1 MSQWLDSAQYVEPQ
15 DALVFFQYRCSHFT
29 LCCTSICIQPALQS
43 NETTLMSNIT
53 SLALIEEST
62 ATPFPLLCHHGSSL
76 SEDTPHTDLHRV
88 VKVTIWVTAQ
98 ADAERASLYS
108 HQEKKQYQTPSR
120 LHTVKTPTL
129 KLHTRLYTHR
139 VTSTQNKQSFKK
151 LWLRKWPK
159 TLQRNR
165 TNFFNL
171 SRADC
176 SFASHSLATL
186 WDAKTNSRDLHQ
198 HWLSAKIQ

>member
-1 MSQWLDSAQYVEPQ
+1 MSQWLDSVQYVEPQ

-29 LCCTSICIQPALQS
+29 LCCTSICIQPTLQS
-43 NETTLMSNIT
+43 SETTLMSNIT

-98 ADAERASLYS
+98 VETEREHLFI
-108 HQEKKQYQTPSR
+108 HTKKRNNIR
-120 LHTVKTPTL
+120 LHPDCTL
-129 KLHTRLYTHR
+129 WRPPLSNYTRLYTQR

-165 TNFFNL
+165 TKIFNL

-186 WDAKTNSRDLHQ
+186 WDAKTNSLDLHQ